1 VIGRVEELKALETF
15 YKSEESNVMVV
26 YGRRGIG
33 KTTLL
38 RNFTEDKQVV
48 FFTLYSTTE
57 RQQRT
62 LMARKLGL
70 IEDGQGEESA
80 PDLEAIFERIAEMST
95 EGIVVLVLDQYPN
108 YAKTDEDFPRKLH
121 DYMATKWNK
130 GRVKL
135 ILCGDSYLHMEKLA
149 WGKKAI
155 WRDFMP
161 QKMELAPLDYYDTR
175 ELCGLTDVI
184 ECARLYGITGGIPA
198 LVEKASAIYEHAE
211 SKEDAEWELIRQI
224 YLTGDFSYR
233 GSAESILETE
243 LREKTYYDRLL
254 YALANGNN
262 RVNQLSVELGK
273 PKDVVV
279 PYLNT
284 LMSLGL
290 VTKENPV
297 TEPTNRRKTRY
308 SIVSETDRLW
318 YQILVPQILSVY
330 DKDFERVKAYWE
342 AQRDVY
348 MKDVFIR
355 ICKEYLIRSD
365 RDKALPFSIKSMG
378 NWWENDEE
386 NGTSE
391 DFDLMASGETEGKDA
406 YIFGRCFWGDD
417 AVNMAD
423 VKGLIDLTRK
433 VHDKSAT
440 FYLFFSRN
448 GFEEN
453 VKTVSQ
459 TIRNIMLIDLKD
471 MIKE

>member
-1 VIGRVEELKALETF
+1 MIGRVEELRALEAF
-15 YKSEESNVMVV
+15 YKSEESNVYVI
-26 YGRRGIG
+26 YGRRGMG

-38 RNFTEDKQVV
+38 RSFSEDKQVV

-62 LMARKLGL
+62 LMAQTMGL
-70 IEDGQGEESA
+70 MEDGQGEEEA
-80 PDLEAIFERIAEMST
+80 PTLEAIFDRIDEMSR

-108 YAKTDEDFPRKLH
+108 FAKTEEDFPKKLH
-121 DYMATKWNK
+121 TYMTEKWKK

-149 WGKKAI
+149 WGKKSI
-155 WRDFMP
+155 WRDQNP
-161 QKMELAPLDYYDTR
+161 CTMELAPLDYYDTK
-175 ELCGLTDVI
+175 EMCGVADPA
-184 ECARLYGITGGIPA
+184 ECAVLYGITGGIPA
-198 LVEKASAIYEHAE
+198 LVEKATQIYATAE
-211 SKEDAEWELIRQI
+211 DPQWELIREI
-224 YLTGDFSYR
+224 YLSGDFSFC
-233 GSAESILETE
+233 GSAERILETE

-254 YALANGNN
+254 YALASGNN
-262 RVNQLSVELGK
+262 RVNQLSLELGK

-279 PYLNT
+279 PYLST

-290 VTKENPV
+290 VRKENPV

-308 SIVSETDRLW
+308 SIISETDKLW
-318 YQILVPQILSVY
+318 YKILVPRILSVY
-330 DKDFERVKAYWE
+330 NGDHDKIRSFWHEQKE
-342 AQRDVY
+342 AY

-355 ICKEYLIRSD
+355 ICKEYLVRQD
-365 RDKALPFSIKSMG
+365 QARKLPFSIKSMG

-391 DFDLMASGETEGKDA
+391 DFDLMAAGATEGKDA
-406 YIFGRCFWGDD
+406 YVFGRCFWGSD

-459 TIRNIMLIDLKD
+459 TIKNIMLIDLKG
-471 MIKE
+471 MIEE

>member
-1 VIGRVEELKALETF
+1 MIGRVEELKALEAF
-15 YKSEESNVMVV
+15 YKSEENNVMAI

-57 RQQRT
+57 WQQRA
-62 LMARKLGL
+62 LMAQTIGL
-70 IEDGQGEESA
+70 MEDSQREEEA
-80 PDLEAIFERIAEMST
+80 PTLAAIFDRIEEMSR
-95 EGIVVLVLDQYPN
+95 EGVVVLVLDQYPN
-108 YAKTDEDFPRKLH
+108 FAKTDEEFPKTLYA
-121 DYMATKWNK
+121 YMTEKWK
-130 GRVKL
+130 VGRVKL

-149 WGKKAI
+149 WGKKSI
-155 WRDFMP
+155 WHDLKP
-161 QKMELAPLDYYDTR
+161 QTMELAPLDYYDTR
-175 ELCGLTDVI
+175 EMCGVSDPA
-184 ECARLYGITGGIPA
+184 ECAVLYGITGGIPS
-198 LVEKASAIYEHAE
+198 LVEKAAQIYSTTANP
-211 SKEDAEWELIRQI
+211 EWELIRQI
-224 YLTGDFSYR
+224 YLAGDFSFC
-233 GSAESILETE
+233 GSAERILETE

-254 YALANGNN
+254 YALASGSN
-262 RVNQLSVELGK
+262 RVNQLSLDLGR

-279 PYLNT
+279 PYLST

-318 YQILVPQILSVY
+318 YKIIVPQILAMYSNDW
-330 DKDFERVKAYWE
+330 DKIKAFWE
-342 AQRDVY
+342 MQKEDY
-348 MKDVFIR
+348 MKDVFTR
-355 ICKEYLIRSD
+355 ICKEYLVRQD
-365 RDKALPFSIKSMG
+365 QAKNLPFSIKSMG

-391 DFDLMASGETEGKDA
+391 DFDLMVSGETEGKDA
-406 YIFGRCFWGDD
+406 YVFGRCFWGKD

-459 TIRNIMLIDLKD
+459 TIRNIMLIDLNG
-471 MIKE
+471 MIEE